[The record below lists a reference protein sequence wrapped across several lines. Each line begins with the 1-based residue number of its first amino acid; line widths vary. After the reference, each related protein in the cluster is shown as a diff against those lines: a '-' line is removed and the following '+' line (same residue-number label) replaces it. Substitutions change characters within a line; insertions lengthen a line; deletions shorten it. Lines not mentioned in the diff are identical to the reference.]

1 MAVTS
6 FKIDSYFVKIFGN
19 DSKGSRTRWGD
30 RCIHLYS
37 EGKEVAQAVFAKHGQ
52 EVPEPY
58 FSGGKIYYFAGG
70 DQFADV
76 LNLLRHEDP
85 VYIAWEPVHDPKEPE
100 DGDAFFS
107 TETKK

>member
-1 MAVTS
+1 MAVT
-6 FKIDSYFVKIFGN
+6 KYNIDSYSVKIFGN

-37 EGKEVAQAVFAKHGQ
+37 GEKEVAQAVFAKPGH

-58 FSGGKIYYFAGG
+58 FSEGKIFYFADG

-76 LNLLRHEDP
+76 LSLLRSEDP
-85 VYIAWEPVHDPKEPE
+85 VYIV
-100 DGDAFFS
+100 
-107 TETKK
+107 